1 MDQVQLPKNVIRIQ
15 EDEEFSFSCH
25 PGVDCFTDCCRQLEL
40 ALTPYDVL
48 RLKQETGLH
57 SNTFL
62 ERYVIQEQ
70 EADEAFPRFYLTM
83 VDDGRASCVFVS
95 DQGCTVYQGRPGA
108 CRAYPMGRAAI
119 RQEGNSMQQFFVLLK
134 ETHCHGF
141 LEKEAQTPIKYSQ
154 DQGLKRYNE
163 LNDRVASLLQHDKI
177 RGGMQLTDRQRE
189 FFVLALYNLDSF
201 REQLEADELP
211 NQEQYLA
218 QKESYTDDEQLLLF
232 AVEWLQGVLF
242 QE

>member
-1 MDQVQLPKNVIRIQ
+1 
-15 EDEEFSFSCH
+15 
-25 PGVDCFTDCCRQLEL
+25 
-40 ALTPYDVL
+40 
-48 RLKQETGLH
+48 
-57 SNTFL
+57 
-62 ERYVIQEQ
+62 
-70 EADEAFPRFYLTM
+70 
-83 VDDGRASCVFVS
+83 
-95 DQGCTVYQGRPGA
+95 
-108 CRAYPMGRAAI
+108 
-119 RQEGNSMQQFFVLLK
+119 MQQFFVLLK

-177 RGGMQLTDRQRE
+177 RGGMQLTDRQRD

-211 NQEQYLA
+211 NQEQYLS

>member
-1 MDQVQLPKNVIRIQ
+1 MDKVQLPKNVTRIQ
-15 EDEEFSFSCH
+15 EDEEFFFSCH

-70 EADEAFPRFYLTM
+70 EADEPFPHFYLTM

-141 LEKEAQTPIKYSQ
+141 QENEAQTAIKYSLN
-154 DQGLKRYNE
+154 QGLKRYNE
-163 LNDRVASLLQHDKI
+163 LNDRVASLLQHEKI
-177 RGGMQLTDRQRE
+177 RGGMQLTDKQNE

-211 NQEQYLA
+211 NQEHYLS
-218 QKESYTDDEQLLLF
+218 QRESYTDDEQLLLF